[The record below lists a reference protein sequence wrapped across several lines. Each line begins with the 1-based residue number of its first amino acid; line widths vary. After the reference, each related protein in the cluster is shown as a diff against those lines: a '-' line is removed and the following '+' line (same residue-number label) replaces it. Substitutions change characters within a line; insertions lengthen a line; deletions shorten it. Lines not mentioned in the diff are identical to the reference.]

1 MGEEK
6 GKEGSL
12 RTQET
17 RQIFGIFCRSAA
29 KDSDHVSLTEIK
41 CALALGGDK
50 TTWTTKQE
58 MSSWAIYPRQN
69 GMRLGAFGGTNY

>member
-50 TTWTTKQE
+50 TT
-58 MSSWAIYPRQN
+58 
-69 GMRLGAFGGTNY
+69 